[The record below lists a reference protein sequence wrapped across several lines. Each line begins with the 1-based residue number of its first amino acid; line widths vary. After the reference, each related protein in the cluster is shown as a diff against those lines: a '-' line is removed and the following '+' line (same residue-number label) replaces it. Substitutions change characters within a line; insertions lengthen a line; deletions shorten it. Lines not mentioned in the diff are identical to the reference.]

1 MLFPL
6 FFYIRMNT
14 DSNQLSFPVSNLLCD
29 KQDTCYIKDEKD
41 ACTIAE
47 ERPQEEA
54 AADLMEEG
62 DGRVSPVNQRSSSM
76 HAALS
81 TRDLWERFDELNT
94 EMIVT
99 RRGR

>member
-1 MLFPL
+1 
-6 FFYIRMNT
+6 MNT
-14 DSNQLSFPVSNLLCD
+14 ESSQLSFPVTNLLSD
-29 KQDTCYIKDEKD
+29 DHDIKVEKD
-41 ACTIAE
+41 MAE
-47 ERPQEEA
+47 SRTREEPA
-54 AADLMEEG
+54 AAELMEEQE
-62 DGRVSPVNQRSSSM
+62 DDSNSSSCRVSPINQPSSSM